1 MLSSSHALNHGCKPA
16 CASRGREIRAEA
28 GEDLHPA
35 GGAVEEILIGS
46 RFASAYMDVGIQKAG
61 TAPTSTP
68 RKPAAATPTTVMG

>member
-1 MLSSSHALNHGCKPA
+1 MP
-16 CASRGREIRAEA
+16 
-28 GEDLHPA
+28 
-35 GGAVEEILIGS
+35 